1 MTMSTKAEKRKIR
14 KARNKAKFCD
24 GQEFINSTTKSN
36 SQVIKAE
43 YKKSTV
49 HGMGIFASI
58 DIVKGEL
65 VCQYEGDVV
74 TKEDVR
80 KMDNNTYLLSF
91 KDLMINGYS
100 TKKSDIGVAQF
111 ANDACIVQLDPN
123 KYQCL
128 LRDPGLEH
136 QYKRL
141 VAMLGHA
148 DNESF
153 MLKPVDDSEYSDV
166 FNYILDQMLEYD
178 QISLKKQNIIM
189 VKKGNEIWAK
199 ALRNIKKGE
208 ELFYS
213 YSATYWVEHV
223 FYPKYLSVMGKAKDL
238 YNNVRG
244 CFIMEYP
251 KSKKVKHTDEYE
263 VIYKKY
269 ITDKMTSEKD
279 KYIKYKR
286 LFINQLVETRQKEM
300 AQYVANTNNIDPIN
314 ELMSRLMP
322 DQKNEDVKAYMN
334 ELLQKQSELASLT
347 QTNLTTHQQ
356 PISQPPQQNLIHQHN
371 KNLQPLRRRIHIEE
385 IDDNN
390 DVDDNVT
397 NDLDAD
403 LDTKNSTDITGTC
416 SKNTDSNNPHMNFI
430 PMPAIFDE
438 M

>member
-24 GQEFINSTTKSN
+24 GQDSTLLTNLTSTKSN
-36 SQVIKAE
+36 SRIIKAE

-58 DIVKGEL
+58 DIAKGE
-65 VCQYEGDVV
+65 VFCQYEGDIV
-74 TKEDVR
+74 TKEDVK

-91 KDLMINGYS
+91 TDLMINGYS

-111 ANDACIVQLDPN
+111 ANDACIVQLDLN

-128 LRDPGLEH
+128 LRDPVLEH
-136 QYKRL
+136 QYRRL
-141 VAMLGHA
+141 VTMLGHA
-148 DNESF
+148 DDESF

-238 YNNVRG
+238 YNNVRS
-244 CFIMEYP
+244 CFMMEYP

-269 ITDKMTSEKD
+269 ITDKMTLEKD

-286 LFINQLVETRQKEM
+286 LFINQLIETRQKEM
-300 AQYVANTNNIDPIN
+300 AQYVANANSIDPIN

-334 ELLQKQSELASLT
+334 ELLQKQTALSLSQSNLA
-347 QTNLTTHQQ
+347 QPNLSQQ
-356 PISQPPQQNLIHQHN
+356 LNKIHRPNQHRM
-371 KNLQPLRRRIHIEE
+371 QIQE
-385 IDDNN
+385 IDDDTYDIDCTNN
-390 DVDDNVT
+390 KHTDQDAT
-397 NDLDAD
+397 NNKC
-403 LDTKNSTDITGTC
+403 T
-416 SKNTDSNNPHMNFI
+416 NFI

-438 M
+438 I